1 MPVMGRTGTI
11 APPDLV
17 LGALVALV
25 LSMSVGPIMGFIHR
39 SRHLRDTF
47 PKILGAFV
55 LVMTLVSCTNP
66 PYSSIRPKR
75 LFLQHTVRRFPD
87 GSTDSGVW
95 VNPLDGLAMKPLL
108 DIELPSLK
116 DAKEIP
122 CQGISCDLPWYLPM
136 SRTVLGGWYSPAP
149 EPDVPFRISLEL
161 LSTTLSTDGSRR
173 NLSFVAKGPDHMVL
187 YFNDTVLEWPFLD
200 HVPDAENSGGEH
212 FVFFASSGD
221 RDAIV
226 QSRQP
231 DVRWHFWVETYTDV
245 PLHMNIAGH
254 FLTTPDTKAIAGIV
268 SELPDWVQ
276 PVSWLCMFEKHVF

>member
-1 MPVMGRTGTI
+1 MRVKYISKSHTFLPVVESGACQIPSTSKLSFR
-11 APPDLV
+11 AVLV
-17 LGALVALV
+17 LQLKSRMLRFDFCCVALVALV

-136 SRTVLGGWYSPAP
+136 SRTVLGGWY
-149 EPDVPFRISLEL
+149 VPVVALCTGSSYSFRARICV
-161 LSTTLSTDGSRR
+161 ST
-173 NLSFVAKGPDHMVL
+173 
-187 YFNDTVLEWPFLD
+187 
-200 HVPDAENSGGEH
+200 
-212 FVFFASSGD
+212 
-221 RDAIV
+221 
-226 QSRQP
+226 
-231 DVRWHFWVETYTDV
+231 
-245 PLHMNIAGH
+245 
-254 FLTTPDTKAIAGIV
+254 
-268 SELPDWVQ
+268 
-276 PVSWLCMFEKHVF
+276 